1 MNEAVQ
7 EVINVQA
14 YKAEEMGLAIT
25 TKFVNFESRSRSSNI
40 GVSPI
45 RNKNESLNVCTDM
58 SRF

>member
-1 MNEAVQ
+1 VNEAVQ

-25 TKFVNFESRSRSSNI
+25 TKFVNFESRLRSSNI
-40 GVSPI
+40 SPI

>member
-25 TKFVNFESRSRSSNI
+25 TKFVNFESRSRSSK
-40 GVSPI
+40 VSPI